1 MDAVDILLVCLVGFS
16 VLVFFIVENLEESR
30 KPCDETNES
39 RVIYDS
45 KRKTATGRC
54 LLESVKARDGRGVEK
69 TSCAVAEADRESL
82 VSGSIVKDVGD
93 QREDGFF
100 DDWEGIERTELEKV
114 FGEAVVFV
122 SCKSN
127 ADGIDEDVKL
137 QLYGL
142 QKIALE
148 GTCHESQPMA
158 LKLSARAKWNAW
170 KQLGSMNREM
180 AMEEY
185 VNILAQAIPGWKAV
199 DAGANIDPVEQIL
212 S

>member
-16 VLVFFIVENLEESR
+16 VLMFLIVENLEESR
-30 KPCDETNES
+30 KPCDEIDDS
-39 RVIYDS
+39 RIVYDS
-45 KRKTATGRC
+45 KRKTAPGRC
-54 LLESVKARDGRGVEK
+54 LLESVKAKDDRGEEK

-82 VSGSIVKDVGD
+82 VSGILL
-93 QREDGFF
+93 RM
-100 DDWEGIERTELEKV
+100 L
-114 FGEAVVFV
+114 
-122 SCKSN
+122 SN

-185 VNILAQAIPGWKAV
+185 INILAQAIPGWKV
-199 DAGANIDPVEQIL
+199 KETFISTKVCI
-212 S
+212 